1 MNAQSKDTTSNVLS
15 TGSGVLLRG
24 GGGSGG
30 SLVTG
35 SVDPDPNPDK
45 MEKSKNKRALIWK
58 YTKMVSWLSIRP
70 AQNFSGKK
78 VRNPIAS
85 KCDCSIEAHDFK
97 LTSCQN
103 MIPN

>member
-30 SLVTG
+30 SVVTG

-45 MEKSKNKRALIWK
+45 MEKSKN
-58 YTKMVSWLSIRP
+58 
-70 AQNFSGKK
+70 N
-78 VRNPIAS
+78 
-85 KCDCSIEAHDFK
+85 
-97 LTSCQN
+97 
-103 MIPN
+103 

>member
-70 AQNFSGKK
+70 SQSFWGFLPPTP
-78 VRNPIAS
+78 R
-85 KCDCSIEAHDFK
+85 
-97 LTSCQN
+97 
-103 MIPN
+103 